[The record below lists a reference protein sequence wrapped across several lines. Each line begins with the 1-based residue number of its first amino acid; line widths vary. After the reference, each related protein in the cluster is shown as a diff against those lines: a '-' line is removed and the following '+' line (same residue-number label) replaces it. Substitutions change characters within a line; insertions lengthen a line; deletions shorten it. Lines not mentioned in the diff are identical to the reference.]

1 MPTKEL
7 KAGLNL
13 TKAEKYEKLCDIFNR
28 MGSAVIAYSGG
39 VDSSF
44 LVAAAWDALK
54 DRGGKVLAV
63 TARSSTYPENEFLQ
77 ALDIIQKIGAPHR
90 AIVSEELDIPGYAD
104 NPPDRCFFC
113 KGELFG
119 ILSKIAKDEGYAF
132 VCDGANMDD
141 LGDYRPGRKAA
152 AEQGVRSPLI
162 EAGFSKEDIRH
173 HAQRLGLPNWDKPA
187 AACLASRFP
196 YGVKITAEKLSR
208 VEQAENILKKAGY
221 RQLRVRDH
229 NGIAR
234 IEIAQSELATFM
246 ADPRYAGL
254 AASIKALGFT
264 YVTLDLEGYRTG
276 SLNIF
281 KTE

>member
-1 MPTKEL
+1 MPTKES
-7 KAGLNL
+7 KAVLSL
-13 TKAEKYEKLCDIFNR
+13 TKAEKYEKLRAIFAG
-28 MGSAVIAYSGG
+28 MESVVIAYSGG

-44 LVAAAWDALK
+44 LAAAAWDALK
-54 DRGGKVLAV
+54 DNGGRVLAV
-63 TARSSTYPENEFLQ
+63 TARSSTYPESEFRQ
-77 ALDIIQKIGAPHR
+77 ALDIIKRIGAPHR
-90 AIVSEELDIPGYAD
+90 VIVSEELDIPGYAD
-104 NPPDRCFFC
+104 NPPNRCFFC

-119 ILSKIAKDEGYAF
+119 ILSKMAKEEGYAF

-162 EAGFSKEDIRH
+162 EAGFTKEDIRH

-208 VEQAENILKKAGY
+208 VEQAEDILKKAGY

-229 NGIAR
+229 DGIAR
-234 IEIAQSELATFM
+234 IEIAKSELAAFM
-246 ADPRYAGL
+246 GDPRYGEW
-254 AASIKALGFT
+254 AAAIKALGFT

-276 SLNIF
+276 SLNLSQ
-281 KTE
+281 

>member
-7 KAGLNL
+7 KAALSL
-13 TKAEKYEKLCDIFNR
+13 TKAEKYEQLRGILTG
-28 MGSAVIAYSGG
+28 MQSVVIAYSGG

-44 LVAAAWDALK
+44 LASAAWDALK
-54 DRGGKVLAV
+54 DNGGRVLAV
-63 TARSSTYPENEFLQ
+63 TARSSTYPESEFRQ
-77 ALDIIQKIGAPHR
+77 ALDIIKQIGSPHR
-90 AIVSEELDIPGYAD
+90 VIVSEELDIPGYAD

-119 ILSKIAKDEGYAF
+119 ILSKLAKEEGYAF

-152 AEQGVRSPLI
+152 LEQGVRSPLI
-162 EAGFSKEDIRH
+162 EAGFTKEDIRH

-196 YGVKITAEKLSR
+196 YGVKITAEKLTR
-208 VEQAENILKKAGY
+208 VEQAEDVLKKAGY

-229 NGIAR
+229 DGIAR
-234 IEIAQSELATFM
+234 IEIAKSELAAFM
-246 ADPRYAGL
+246 ADPRYGEY
-254 AASIKALGFT
+254 AAAIKALGFT

-276 SLNIF
+276 SLNLF
-281 KTE
+281 K

>member
-1 MPTKEL
+1 MPTKES
-7 KAGLNL
+7 KAALSL
-13 TKAEKYEKLCDIFNR
+13 TKAEKYEKLRGIFAG
-28 MGSAVIAYSGG
+28 MQSVVIAYSGG

-54 DRGGKVLAV
+54 DNGGRVLAV
-63 TARSSTYPENEFLQ
+63 TARSSTYPESEFKQ
-77 ALDIIQKIGAPHR
+77 ALDIIKQIGAPHR
-90 AIVSEELDIPGYAD
+90 VIVSEELDIPGYAD

-119 ILSKIAKDEGYAF
+119 ILSKLAKEEGYAF

-162 EAGFSKEDIRH
+162 EVGFTKEDIRH

-208 VEQAENILKKAGY
+208 VEQAEDILKKAGY
-221 RQLRVRDH
+221 KQLRVRDH
-229 NGIAR
+229 DGIAR
-234 IEIAQSELATFM
+234 IEIAKSELAAFM
-246 ADPRYAGL
+246 GDPRYGEW
-254 AASIKALGFT
+254 AAAIKALGFT

-276 SLNIF
+276 SLNPPR
-281 KTE
+281 

>member
-7 KAGLNL
+7 KAASSL
-13 TKAEKYEKLCDIFNR
+13 TKAEKYENLRAIFAG
-28 MGSAVIAYSGG
+28 MESVVIAYSGG

-54 DRGGKVLAV
+54 DRGGRVLAV
-63 TARSSTYPENEFLQ
+63 TARSSTYPESEFQQ
-77 ALDIIQKIGAPHR
+77 AVDIIKQIGVPHR
-90 AIVSEELDIPGYAD
+90 VIVSEELDIPGYAD

-119 ILSKIAKDEGYAF
+119 ILSKVAKDEGYAF

-141 LGDYRPGRKAA
+141 IGDYRPGRKAA
-152 AEQGVRSPLI
+152 AEQGVRSPLV
-162 EAGFSKEDIRH
+162 EAGFAKEDIRH
-173 HAQRLGLPNWDKPA
+173 HAKRLGLPNWDKPA
-187 AACLASRFP
+187 SACLASRFP

-208 VEQAENILKKAGY
+208 VEQAEDVLKKAGY

-229 NGIAR
+229 DGIAR
-234 IEIAQSELATFM
+234 IEIAKSELAAFM
-246 ADPRYAGL
+246 GDPRYGDL
-254 AASIKALGFT
+254 AAAIKALGFT

-276 SLNIF
+276 SLNLF
-281 KTE
+281 K

>member
-7 KAGLNL
+7 KAALSL
-13 TKAEKYEKLCDIFNR
+13 TKAEKYEQLRGIFTG
-28 MGSAVIAYSGG
+28 MQSVVIAYSGG

-54 DRGGKVLAV
+54 DNGARVLAV
-63 TARSSTYPENEFLQ
+63 TARSSTYPESEFRQ
-77 ALDIIQKIGAPHR
+77 ALDIIKQIGAPHR
-90 AIVSEELDIPGYAD
+90 VIVSEELDIPGYAD

-119 ILSKIAKDEGYAF
+119 ILSKLAKEEGYAF

-162 EAGFSKEDIRH
+162 EAGFTKEDIRH

-208 VEQAENILKKAGY
+208 VEQAEDVLKKAGY

-229 NGIAR
+229 DGIAR
-234 IEIAQSELATFM
+234 IEIAKSELAAFM
-246 ADPRYAGL
+246 ADSRYGEW
-254 AASIKALGFT
+254 AAAIKALGFT

-276 SLNIF
+276 SLNLF
-281 KTE
+281 K

>member
-1 MPTKEL
+1 MPIKES
-7 KAGLNL
+7 KAALSL
-13 TKAEKYEKLCDIFNR
+13 TKAEKYEKLRAIFAG
-28 MGSAVIAYSGG
+28 MESAVIAYSGG

-54 DRGGKVLAV
+54 NRGGRVLAV
-63 TARSSTYPENEFLQ
+63 TARSSTYPESEFRQ
-77 ALDIIQKIGAPHR
+77 ALDIVKQIGAPHR
-90 AIVSEELDIPGYAD
+90 VIVSEELDIPGYAD

-119 ILSKIAKDEGYAF
+119 ILSKMAKEEGYAF

-141 LGDYRPGRKAA
+141 IGDYRPGRKAA

-162 EAGFSKEDIRH
+162 EAGFTKEDIRH

-196 YGVKITAEKLSR
+196 YGVKITAEKLTR
-208 VEQAENILKKAGY
+208 VERAEDILKKAGY

-229 NGIAR
+229 DGIAR
-234 IEIAQSELATFM
+234 IEIAKSELAAFM
-246 ADPRYAGL
+246 ADPRYGEW
-254 AASIKALGFT
+254 AAAIKALGFT

-276 SLNIF
+276 SLNLF
-281 KTE
+281 K

>member
-7 KAGLNL
+7 KAALSL
-13 TKAEKYEKLCDIFNR
+13 TKAEKYEKLRGIFAG
-28 MGSAVIAYSGG
+28 MESVVIAYSGG

-44 LVAAAWDALK
+44 LAAAAWDALK
-54 DRGGKVLAV
+54 DKGGRVLAV
-63 TARSSTYPENEFLQ
+63 TARSSTYPESEFRQ
-77 ALDIIQKIGAPHR
+77 ALDIIEKIGAPHR
-90 AIVSEELDIPGYAD
+90 VIVSEELDIPGYAD

-162 EAGFSKEDIRH
+162 EAGFAKEDIRH

-208 VEQAENILKKAGY
+208 VEQAEDILKKAGY

-229 NGIAR
+229 DGIAR
-234 IEIAQSELATFM
+234 IEIAKSELAAFM
-246 ADPRYAGL
+246 ADTRYGEL
-254 AASIKALGFT
+254 AVSIKALGFT

-276 SLNIF
+276 SLNLF
-281 KTE
+281 K